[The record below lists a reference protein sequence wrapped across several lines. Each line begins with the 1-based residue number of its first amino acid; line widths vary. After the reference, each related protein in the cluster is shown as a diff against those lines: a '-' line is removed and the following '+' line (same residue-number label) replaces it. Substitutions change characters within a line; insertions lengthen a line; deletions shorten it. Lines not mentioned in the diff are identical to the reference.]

1 VQPRSGLR
9 RMKGV
14 STSPHLLSSLGDGS
28 EKDAAVYQRMEDE
41 DKPLRKKDPCQAC
54 LGVRKCLFKRIPVL
68 QWLPIYDVH
77 ENLASDIIG
86 GVTIGMVCLAQTL
99 AHAAIATT
107 ENIQGPYCAFV
118 PTLMYAFLGTSPH
131 ASVSSGAIAAILI
144 ADQLRPWPD
153 IKDRTELASLLAF
166 IAGCVLLVMGSC
178 KMAFAVRFLSNP
190 TLSGFI
196 TGGSI
201 LIIVQQSRNLFGF
214 RSFPHTDGF
223 ISHITTTI
231 DRLGEVDLVSLFLGL
246 VLILL
251 LDQFNRLKAY
261 ANKQIKKGG
270 PSKEKFRVVK
280 RMTEMKEIV
289 VAVSGTI
296 FGYMTAEGGPGGEPI
311 LVTVGHIP
319 AGLPTFQAPWDIPAY
334 QGLVSDH
341 DRLSTF
347 ITGGILVALTSFLT
361 TYATTKKMALHYGYQ
376 LDASQEMIALGM
388 AGIGGS
394 FFRAFTPSGSLSRTG
409 LAADCG
415 VKTQLGGVA
424 AAGVIG
430 LGLMYLTP
438 TLKYLP
444 KAALAAIIM
453 KSTSSLID
461 FETPRK
467 LLKFWKVRRKGG
479 LKRDMVVWCVAFVFT
494 LFLGVVYGI
503 GFAVL
508 ISVVLIVADAAEP
521 QAVELGRVE
530 ALGRRWRNIE
540 DWPNA
545 QTFNGIL
552 VFEFRGPLAFASA
565 EFFQEEIERRR
576 YVKEQR
582 DGVKI
587 SIVVLSFESV
597 HHMDST
603 ALAML
608 EDLLNEWRIS
618 GVSCVISGAKHQVRA
633 LIEEKL
639 VRLRQ
644 EAKQPAILDQT
655 GFMISVTDAVDLAR
669 TRLAARRGHGGEGP
683 VEEKKE
689 QGRSASMIQRFLRR
703 KTVDNLHLPDLPPE
717 VREAARRE
725 ALKRPRGL
733 ERKRSLN

>member
-1 VQPRSGLR
+1 
-9 RMKGV
+9 MKGV
-14 STSPHLLSSLGDGS
+14 STAPQPLAGLEEGGPDR
-28 EKDAAVYQRMEDE
+28 EYQRLEDE
-41 DKPLRKKDPCQAC
+41 TPHPPRTSKETSCCQATKSC
-54 LGVRKCLFKRIPVL
+54 FAKRIPAL
-68 QWLPIYDVH
+68 QWLPVYNAR
-77 ENLASDIIG
+77 ENLVSDIIG

-118 PTLMYAFLGTSPH
+118 PTLIYAFLGTSPH

-166 IAGCVLLVMGSC
+166 ISGIALLIMGSC
-178 KMAFAVRFLSNP
+178 KMAFAVRFLSHP

-201 LIIVQQSRNLFGF
+201 LIIVQQTRNLFGF

-223 ISHITTTI
+223 ISHIITTAQH
-231 DRLGEVDLVSLFLGL
+231 LSEVDPVSLCLGL
-246 VLILL
+246 VLILM

-270 PSKEKFRVVK
+270 ASAKKFQIVK

-289 VAVSGTI
+289 VAVTGVM
-296 FGYMTAEGGPGGEPI
+296 FGYFTAEGGPGGDPI

-319 AGLPTFQAPWDIPAY
+319 AGLPSFQAPWDIPAY
-334 QGLVSDH
+334 QGLVNHHS
-341 DRLSTF
+341 RLSSF
-347 ITGGILVALTSFLT
+347 IMGGVLVALTSFLT

-430 LGLMYLTP
+430 LGLVYLTP

-453 KSTSSLID
+453 KSTSSLVD
-461 FETPRK
+461 FATPKK
-467 LLKFWKVRRKGG
+467 LMKSWKPKKQGG
-479 LKRDMVVWCVAFVFT
+479 LRRDMVIWCVAFIFT
-494 LFLGVVYGI
+494 LCLGVVYGI

-508 ISVVLIVADAAEP
+508 ISIFLIVADAAEP

-545 QTFNGIL
+545 HTYPGIL
-552 VFEFRGPLAFASA
+552 VFEFRGPLAFASS
-565 EFFQEEIERRR
+565 EFFQEEIERRHFD
-576 YVKEQR
+576 KEQR
-582 DGVKI
+582 DGVKL

-597 HHMDST
+597 HHLDST

-608 EDLLNEWRIS
+608 EDLLNEWRQKGIS
-618 GVSCVISGAKHQVRA
+618 CIVSGARHQVRK

-639 VRLRQ
+639 VRLRK

-669 TRLAARRGHGGEGP
+669 KRLAARQEHGG
-683 VEEKKE
+683 KE
-689 QGRSASMIQRFLRR
+689 AQEVAQKERSNSATVVQRFLRR
-703 KTVDNLHLPDLPPE
+703 KSKEVNSHLAELPPE
-717 VREAARRE
+717 VREAARLE
-725 ALKRPRGL
+725 VLKRPKGL
-733 ERKRSLN
+733 ERKRSLR